1 MEQSILFGV
10 ELTAITMPM
19 FQYKAKT
26 RAGELVSG
34 SLAAGDRRAALAELT
49 KLGFF
54 PLAVDTAEADQRAQ
68 QKASSFRNRV
78 KSRDVLMFTQQLS
91 SLLKSGMSL
100 SQALGTL
107 ERRSQR
113 RALGAVLGELR
124 NGIVQGETLSDS
136 LAKHPR
142 IFSRFFINLIKAG
155 EASGSLDDVLLR
167 LGKHQEQMAEVREKV
182 VGALIYPLIIVAVG
196 ICTITFFML
205 VMVPR
210 FSAMFKEMGAT
221 MPLPTRALIWVSDKF
236 VAYWWIGVLL
246 VIVAVT
252 VYRIRA
258 RTPEGKLAIDVLKL
272 RLPVF
277 GSILMANALAQFART
292 LATLLENGVPV
303 LTALQIVED
312 TMTNRVIANEI
323 REARTRVTDGTSISQ
338 PLSKG
343 KVFPPLLIDM
353 LAIGEESGEV
363 VAALK
368 NIADAYEQELS
379 RMLKIFTTLLEPII
393 IIIMA
398 VVVGGIVMSILM
410 AVFSITSGIGK

>member
-1 MEQSILFGV
+1 
-10 ELTAITMPM
+10 MPT

-26 RAGELVSG
+26 RAGEVVSG
-34 SLAAGDRRAALAELT
+34 SLAAGDRRSALAELG
-49 KLGFF
+49 KMGFF
-54 PLAVDTAEADQRAQ
+54 PLAVDSTDTEQGGASKSRRA
-68 QKASSFRNRV
+68 RV

-91 SLLKSGMSL
+91 SLLRSGMSL

-107 ERRSQR
+107 ERRSQKK
-113 RALGAVLGELR
+113 ALGSILGELR

-136 LAKHPR
+136 LAKHPKV
-142 IFSRFFINLIKAG
+142 FSRFFVNLIKAG
-155 EASGSLDDVLLR
+155 EASGSLDEVLLR

-182 VGALIYPLIIVAVG
+182 LSALLYPLIIVGVG
-196 ICTITFFML
+196 IITIVFFML
-205 VMVPR
+205 VMVPK
-210 FSAMFKEMGAT
+210 FAAMFKEMGST
-221 MPLPTRALIWVSDKF
+221 MPLPTRILIGVSDGF
-236 VAYWWIGVLL
+236 VSYWWIGVLL
-246 VIVAVT
+246 VAGAVSA
-252 VYRIRA
+252 YRVRA
-258 RTPEGKLAIDVLKL
+258 RTPEGKLALDILKL

-303 LTALQIVED
+303 LNALQIVED

-343 KVFPPLLIDM
+343 KVFPSLLIDM
-353 LAIGEESGEV
+353 LAVGEESGEV

-368 NIADAYEQELS
+368 NIADTYEQELS
-379 RMLKIFTTLLEPII
+379 RMLKIFTTLLEPAII
-393 IIIMA
+393 IVMA
-398 VVVGGIVMSILM
+398 VVVGGIVISILM

>member
-1 MEQSILFGV
+1 
-10 ELTAITMPM
+10 MPT

-54 PLAVDTAEADQRAQ
+54 PLAVDSAEADQQALD
-68 QKASSFRNRV
+68 KANSFRNRV

-107 ERRSQR
+107 ERRSQK
-113 RALGAVLGELR
+113 RALGAILSELR
-124 NGIVQGETLSDS
+124 NGIVQGESLSDS

-142 IFSRFFINLIKAG
+142 TFSRFFVNLIKAG

-167 LGKHQEQMAEVREKV
+167 LGKHQEQMAELREKV

-196 ICTITFFML
+196 ICTIIFFML
-205 VMVPR
+205 VMVPK
-210 FSAMFKEMGAT
+210 FSSMFKEMGTT
-221 MPLPTRALIWVSDKF
+221 MPLPTRILIGISDKF
-236 VAYWWIGVLL
+236 VSYWWIGVIL
-246 VIVAVT
+246 VVAGVT
-252 VYRIRA
+252 LYRIRA
-258 RTPEGKLAIDVLKL
+258 RTPEGKLAIDALRL

-277 GSILMANALAQFART
+277 GLIVMANALAQFART

-353 LAIGEESGEV
+353 LAVGEESGAV
-363 VAALK
+363 VPALK

-398 VVVGGIVMSILM
+398 VVVGAIVMSILM